1 MGPPLNGGVIL
12 HSVLYE
18 FWRGYLTQP
27 APDLETAQIEVEA
40 LLGQAYRELGQSP
53 PISVISMLRNFIR
66 GDLQLMSTG
75 FRPPAYLEREFRGLA
90 IETEAGTV
98 EIRGRIDRIDVSAE
112 GDYVLYDYKTGSA
125 PTGPPA
131 MLRGE
136 DIQIGAYLLA
146 ARSLLPAGRNVGAA
160 YYVLGNSRRAG
171 IFHGDHHRRLQ
182 IRKSAT
188 CLPHG
193 GDFVEQI
200 KFF

>member
-1 MGPPLNGGVIL
+1 
-12 HSVLYE
+12 VLYE

-75 FRPPAYLEREFRGLA
+75 FRPAYLEREFRGLA

-125 PTGPPA
+125 PTGPRHA
-131 MLRGE
+131 ASE

-193 GDFVEQI
+193 GFCGADQI
-200 KFF
+200 F